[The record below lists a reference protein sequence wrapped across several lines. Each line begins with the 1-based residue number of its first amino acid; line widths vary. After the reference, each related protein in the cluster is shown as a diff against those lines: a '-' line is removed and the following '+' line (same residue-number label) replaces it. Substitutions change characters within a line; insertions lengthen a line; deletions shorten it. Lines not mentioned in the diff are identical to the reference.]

1 MTTAEMLPHLQR
13 WADAMQAAD
22 KMEAELLDPLG
33 LQPES
38 PLRSGLW
45 SLQDAL
51 TATTA
56 DLVGDQWQWL
66 SWHYAENDMGRKGME
81 VQVNGKTFKVETLDH
96 LAQAIA
102 ETRAP

>member
-1 MTTAEMLPHLQR
+1 MTPAEMLPHLQR

-22 KMEAELLDPLG
+22 KMEAELLAPLG

-81 VQVNGKTFKVETLDH
+81 VQVNGEYGQIKTLLQ